1 MAEQAEGTD
10 VVEVALS
17 STLGDGQNVIGVP
30 KAAAAGDGLHA
41 VEPEA
46 CCAGEAAGSPES
58 RVCGNGVDLAGG
70 ATSAVAG
77 EDLIA
82 KVTGVRTEAPLM
94 DAIVAA
100 EGAAALCKDLKIA
113 PAAQRKAVGAGGE
126 MVP

>member
-46 CCAGEAAGSPES
+46 CCAGGAAGSPES

-100 EGAAALCKDLKIA
+100 EGAAALRKDLKIA
-113 PAAQRKAVGAGGE
+113 PAA
-126 MVP
+126 